1 MLCLWWICANL
12 QFADK
17 LDSGGS
23 SDMWVACCPSRWSL
37 YWPLGLVVDHL
48 SLSIIPTERQVL
60 ACESISWLA
69 LWAEPF
75 CLLEVRQTHKLGW
88 MVVGANLQL
97 KDKLE
102 APQVGTSGP
111 SQQRHSRRYYQNRT
125 ALHCLS
131 TAHSDYDTTVV
142 HWVKWKF
149 VRQCQCICVPLH
161 TRQVVQAMLHCAML
175 SCAEEECAQRS
186 PCLDHIFLIETSIN
200 LTNVKAW
207 FSTKL
212 STGEYLQILQN
223 QYESKHSSV

>member
-1 MLCLWWICANL
+1 MFVVVLC
-12 QFADK
+12 Q
-17 LDSGGS
+17 
-23 SDMWVACCPSRWSL
+23 
-37 YWPLGLVVDHL
+37 
-48 SLSIIPTERQVL
+48 L
-60 ACESISWLA
+60 ASCGSWLA

-75 CLLEVRQTHKLGW
+75 CFLKEHQTHKLGR

-111 SQQRHSRRYYQNRT
+111 SQQRHSRRYYQNPS

-131 TAHSDYDTTVV
+131 SAHSDYDTTVV
-142 HWVKWKF
+142 HWVKWK
-149 VRQCQCICVPLH
+149 VLRQWQCTICVLLH
-161 TRQVVQAMLHCAML
+161 THQVVAMFQCAMH
-175 SCAEEECAQRS
+175 SCAEEECAQWS

-212 STGEYLQILQN
+212 SPGEYLQILQN